1 MQLLLNVKY
10 FRRLDG
16 KFELWEPTSKEDV
29 SGSKKRSTT
38 EDDEELLYD
47 ENQKL
52 PEDAAAEPAKK

>member
-1 MQLLLNVKY
+1 M
-10 FRRLDG
+10 
-16 KFELWEPTSKEDV
+16 WEPTSKEDV

-47 ENQKL
+47 EDQKL